1 MNKDVQKTS
10 TRNILKKNLNRLPPD
25 LVSKS
30 MVVLHNIRSMH
41 NVGAA
46 FRSSDAFGIGKVVL
60 TGFTPKPPRPEISKT
75 AIGAE
80 KNIPW
85 QYFQDF
91 SEFYKEIH
99 REYLIIGIEQ
109 TNLSIS
115 LSEFQPAEKPVCMVF
130 GNEVTGIDEEVLPY
144 IDTFVEI
151 LQYGKKHS
159 LNVSV
164 AIGICIHNLLQKYR
178 QDL

>member
-1 MNKDVQKTS
+1 MKNDKVRKTS
-10 TRNILKKNLNRLPPD
+10 TRNILKKNLNRLPPN
-25 LVSKS
+25 LITKS
-30 MVVLHNIRSMH
+30 AIVLHNIRSMH

-46 FRSSDAFGIGKVVL
+46 FRSCDAFGINRVIL
-60 TGFTPKPPRPEISKT
+60 TGFTPEPPRAEISKT

-80 KNIPW
+80 KNVSW
-85 QYFQDF
+85 QYYHKF
-91 SEFYKEIH
+91 SEFYENEKVDQ
-99 REYLIIGIEQ
+99 EYNVIGIEQ

-115 LSEFQPAEKPVCMVF
+115 LSEFQPHDKPVCLVF
-130 GNEVTGIDEEVLPY
+130 GNEVTGIDKEILPY

-164 AIGICIHNLLQKYR
+164 AIGICLHNILDKY
-178 QDL
+178 D

>member
-1 MNKDVQKTS
+1 MKNDVHKTS

-25 LVSKS
+25 LISNS
-30 MVVLHNIRSMH
+30 MIVLHNIRSMH

-46 FRSSDAFGIGKVVL
+46 FRSSDAFGIGRVIL
-60 TGFTPKPPRPEISKT
+60 TGFTPKPPRPAISKT

-80 KNIPW
+80 KTVSW
-85 QYFQDF
+85 QYFSEF
-91 SEFYKEIH
+91 SEFYENISS
-99 REYLIIGIEQ
+99 EYTIIGIEQ

-115 LSEFQPAEKPVCMVF
+115 LSEFQPAEKPVCLVF
-130 GNEVTGIDEEVLPY
+130 GNEVTGLDEDVLPY

-164 AIGICIHNLLQKYR
+164 AIGICVHNLLQKYR
-178 QDL
+178 

>member
-1 MNKDVQKTS
+1 MKNKPQKTT
-10 TRNILKKNLNRLPPD
+10 TRNILKKNLNRLPPK
-25 LVSKS
+25 LISQS
-30 MVVLHNIRSMH
+30 MIVLHNIRSMH

-46 FRSSDAFGIGKVVL
+46 FRSSDAFGIGQLIL

-80 KNIPW
+80 KNVSW
-85 QYFQDF
+85 KYFQEL
-91 SEFYKEIH
+91 SEFYENEKIEH
-99 REYLIIGIEQ
+99 EYILIGIEQ

-115 LSEFQPAEKPVCMVF
+115 LSEFQPHEKPVCLIF
-130 GNEVTGIDEEVLPY
+130 GNEVTGIDEEILPY
-144 IDTFVEI
+144 IDIFVEI

-164 AIGICIHNLLQKYR
+164 AIGICLHNLLQKYR
-178 QDL
+178 